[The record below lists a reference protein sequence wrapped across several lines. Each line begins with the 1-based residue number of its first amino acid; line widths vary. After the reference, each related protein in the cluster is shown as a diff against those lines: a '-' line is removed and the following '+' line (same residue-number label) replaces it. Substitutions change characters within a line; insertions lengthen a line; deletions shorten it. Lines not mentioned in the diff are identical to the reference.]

1 MTPQV
6 SVVVPTYRRAA
17 LLARCLG
24 ALGAQTL
31 PRERY
36 EVIVVHDGP
45 GAAAERLVS
54 DWAERAGVTAQFFAL
69 DERRGP
75 AAARNRGSC
84 EARGEIVAFTD
95 DDTVPSPDWLARV
108 VEGFEPG
115 VEAAWGRLVM
125 PLGDAPSD
133 YELDAAA
140 LAKAPFVTANCFVRR
155 SVLERLGG
163 FDERFERAWR
173 EDSDLYF
180 RLLASG
186 ARIVH
191 LPNAVVEHPIRPAG
205 WGVSLTQ
212 QRKVQFDA
220 LLYKKHPALYRER
233 VRAGPRW
240 DYYAAVASLGVA
252 AAGFAASA
260 PSVATLAGGAW
271 LALTARFCA
280 ARLARANKRA
290 SHVAEM
296 VVTSAAIPPLAVFW
310 RISGAIRYRVLF
322 L

>member
-1 MTPQV
+1 MTPQI
-6 SVVVPTYRRAA
+6 SVVVPTYRRHA

-31 PRERY
+31 ARDRY
-36 EVIVVHDGP
+36 EVLVVHDGP
-45 GAAAERLVS
+45 GADAERLVR
-54 DWAERAGVTAQFFAL
+54 DWAERSCVSARFFAL
-69 DERRGP
+69 AARRGP
-75 AAARNRGSC
+75 AAARNRGSR
-84 EARGEIVAFTD
+84 EARGDIVAFTD
-95 DDTVPSPDWLARV
+95 DDTVPEPDWLARAID
-108 VEGFEPG
+108 GMDAG
-115 VEAAWGRLVM
+115 VDAAWGRLVM

-140 LAKAPFVTANCFVRR
+140 LASAPFVTANCFVRR
-155 SVLERLGG
+155 AVLERLGG

-191 LPNAVVEHPIRPAG
+191 LPNAVVEHPIRPAR
-205 WGVSLTQ
+205 WGVSLGQ
-212 QRKVQFDA
+212 QRKVLFDA
-220 LLYKKHPALYRER
+220 LLYKKHPTLYRER
-233 VRAGPRW
+233 VRAKPRW
-240 DYYAAVASLGVA
+240 DYYAAVAALGAA
-252 AAGFAASA
+252 AAGAAA
-260 PSVATLAGGAW
+260 GVPSVAAVAGGAW

-280 ARLARANKRA
+280 ARLARANRRA
-290 SHVAEM
+290 AHVAEM

-310 RISGAIRYRVLF
+310 RILGAIRYRVVF